1 MPTLNTLFLQP
12 LPLLQFSGESSRC
25 VGEVVARPHPV
36 FCLARQ
42 VALFRMKQLPGRRRP
57 MWLQQL
63 ISLAAI
69 VIVTVW
75 LVTLMRLLL
84 VVGLIAAILLIPALK
99 QIRLEIDQ
107 FERTQ
112 RGESAPPRD
121 ITPWH
126 RRVWNRFHH
135 R

>member
-1 MPTLNTLFLQP
+1 MSTLKTLFLLP

-75 LVTLMRLLL
+75 LVTLLPLLL
-84 VVGLIAAILLIPALK
+84 VVGLIAALLLIPVLK
-99 QIRLEIDQ
+99 QIRVEMDQLERQ
-107 FERTQ
+107 Q
-112 RGESAPPRD
+112 RGDPVAPRD
-121 ITPWH
+121 VTPWH
-126 RRVWNRFHH
+126 RRAWNRWH
-135 R
+135 RR